1 VALLVGS
8 LGIANVMAIGVLERR
23 GEIGLR
29 RALGATRRHVR
40 WQFLVESVLLSAGG
54 GVLGAAL
61 GAAVTVGYPL
71 SRDWTV
77 VVPGTAVAAGL
88 VASVL
93 SGAVA
98 GSTRRAGRADG
109 PGRGAARGLR
119 SPYLA
124 S

>member
-1 VALLVGS
+1 VW
-8 LGIANVMAIGVLERR
+8 
-23 GEIGLR
+23 
-29 RALGATRRHVR
+29 

-61 GAAVTVGYPL
+61 GAAVTVGYAL

-98 GSTRRAGRADG
+98 GIYPAAQ
-109 PGRGAARGLR
+109 AARMAPAEALR
-119 SPYLA
+119 A
-124 S
+124 V